1 MNSLGQWL
9 AAVGSGF
16 ADTFLRDNRVIPP
29 VLALLA
35 LLVFAWIVAGIF
47 VGGPEKDQALNEANL
62 AQSENAAEA
71 QEPLAPEVENR
82 NVESFAA
89 YESKDPFRQLIA
101 PPEEMTTATSP
112 TTTTTGGTTAPNGAP
127 NGAATTATPPLTTTT
142 GGTAAP
148 NGAATSPAPG
158 GAGGGAPTD
167 SDGDGLSDQR
177 ESALGQDPFNPD
189 TDGDGILDGDDLSGG
204 GSQGDDFAGAGGG
217 AGAGGDRGADR
228 DAGLFDSG
236 GNLLPP

>member
-1 MNSLGQWL
+1 MNSLGQRL

-35 LLVFAWIVAGIF
+35 LLVFAWIVAGLF

-89 YESKDPFRQLIA
+89 YQSKDPFRQIFA
-101 PPEEMTTATSP
+101 PPESTTATTP
-112 TTTTTGGTTAPNGAP
+112 PTTTTGGTTGQS
-127 NGAATTATPPLTTTT
+127 GATTATTPPATT

-177 ESALGQDPFNPD
+177 EATLGQNPFDPD
-189 TDGDGILDGDDLSGG
+189 TDGDGILDGDDPSGG

-217 AGAGGDRGADR
+217 AGAGGDRGAGR